1 MLIYAYILKYTYKII
16 YRYIYIGIYNV
27 QILDY
32 PCSNFEHTPLKN
44 TDYIICFRCVLFSR
58 FLFNTYLNKLTELI
72 ITLNRL
78 LAF

>member
-16 YRYIYIGIYNV
+16 YRYIYIGIYKV

-32 PCSNFEHTPLKN
+32 PSPIFGLTPLN
-44 TDYIICFRCVLFSR
+44 NADYIICFRCMLFSR
-58 FLFNTYLNKLTELI
+58 FLFNTYLYKLSIVLI
-72 ITLNRL
+72 TINNL